1 MDFAEL
7 VRAELKRQGL
17 SQHDL
22 VRRTGLTKS
31 RVSDFVNG
39 KHDALGATLRKMFLA
54 LGIEV
59 KPADK
64 KVKR

>member
-54 LGIEV
+54 LGI
-59 KPADK
+59 
-64 KVKR
+64 